1 MLEVLVMK
9 LPHSEHWALPGVSQA
24 PYLSIPLT
32 ACILATRSHWQGQC
46 QPPIALD
53 GLIWYRAS

>member
-1 MLEVLVMK
+1 MMK

-32 ACILATRSHWQGQC
+32 VCILATTVTGGDSTSLPLPWM
-46 QPPIALD
+46 
-53 GLIWYRAS
+53 S

>member
-24 PYLSIPLT
+24 LSLSIPLT
-32 ACILATRSHWQGQC
+32 A
-46 QPPIALD
+46 
-53 GLIWYRAS
+53 